1 MMARVNKKIILSLA
15 TATLFGTMLLAQPG
29 GMGSKCPMSS
39 NMGSKGMMGKG
50 SANALFF
57 ELNLSDA
64 QKKQFKELQ
73 IQGQKLRPQMQKSRM
88 KSMSMSQYLSDKS
101 FDKQKFIEDQKN
113 MMNARIAMRAENFE
127 KRYNILNDEQKI
139 EFAKMLKER
148 DERMANRM
156 ENMQY
161 MFKNNKSV
169 K

>member
-1 MMARVNKKIILSLA
+1 
-15 TATLFGTMLLAQPG
+15 
-29 GMGSKCPMSS
+29 
-39 NMGSKGMMGKG
+39 
-50 SANALFF
+50 
-57 ELNLSDA
+57 

-73 IQGQKLRPQMQKSRM
+73 MQGQKLRPQMQKSRM

-101 FDKQKFIEDQKN
+101 FDKQKFIEDQTK
-113 MMNARIAMRAENFE
+113 MMSARIAMRAENFE
-127 KRYNILNDEQKI
+127 KRYNILNDKQKI

-161 MFKNNKSV
+161 MFQNNKSV